1 MGIYKWADGSWREGE
16 YVDGNL
22 NGKVLFC
29 DENGRAEE
37 IIYENGE

>member
-1 MGIYKWADGSWREGE
+1 MGIYKWANGYWYDGE

-29 DENGRAEE
+29 DANGRAIERE
-37 IIYENGE
+37 YRNGE